1 MKLTRKHL
9 KKLILE
15 VLNEQND
22 KLSSAEYKKQQMKAA
37 SKTQTGVDDKERAI
51 LNQVEDKLKKF
62 AMKGNLTAAGRMTQL
77 LKQLNAELDKVLK

>member
-9 KKLILE
+9 KSLILE

-22 KLSSAEYKKQQMKAA
+22 KLSSAEYKKQQMQSA

-51 LNQVEDKLKKF
+51 LNQVE
-62 AMKGNLTAAGRMTQL
+62 A
-77 LKQLNAELDKVLK
+77 